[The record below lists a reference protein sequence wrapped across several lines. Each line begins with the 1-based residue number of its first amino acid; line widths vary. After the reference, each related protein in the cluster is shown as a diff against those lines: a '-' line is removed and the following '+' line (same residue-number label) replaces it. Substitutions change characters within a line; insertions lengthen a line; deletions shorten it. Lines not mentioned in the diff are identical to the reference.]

1 MHTLP
6 LIILFIGG
14 LVLTA
19 GDILFKFWVEKS
31 GTYFSNLYVI
41 GILLYLI
48 GSMFLVQSYKYDIN
62 IVAAGIIQVL
72 FNTIILV
79 VVSYF
84 YFHESLTT
92 LQVVGVILGI
102 ISIYLIK

>member
-1 MHTLP
+1 MNVLP

-14 LVLTA
+14 IVLTA
-19 GDILFKFWVEKS
+19 GDILFKFWVEKNGS
-31 GTYFSNLYVI
+31 YFSHLYIV

-48 GSMFLVQSYKYDIN
+48 GSMFLVQSYKYDMN

-79 VVSYF
+79 LVTYF
-84 YFHESLTT
+84 YFHEDLTS
-92 LQVVGVILGI
+92 LQVAGVILGI

>member
-1 MHTLP
+1 MNAL
-6 LIILFIGG
+6 LILFIGG
-14 LVLTA
+14 AVLTA
-19 GDILFKFWVEKS
+19 GDILFKFWVEKN
-31 GTYFSNLYVI
+31 GVYFSGLYTL
-41 GILLYLI
+41 GIFLYLI
-48 GSMFLVQSYKYDIN
+48 GSMFLVQSYKYNMN

-84 YFHESLTT
+84 YFNETLTAT
-92 LQVVGVILGI
+92 QVVGVVLGI

>member
-1 MHTLP
+1 MNTLP
-6 LIILFIGG
+6 LIILFVGG

-31 GTYFSNLYVI
+31 GAYFSHLYIV

-48 GSMFLVQSYKYDIN
+48 GSMFLVQSYKYDMN

-79 VVSYF
+79 LVSYF
-84 YFHESLTT
+84 YFHENLTA
-92 LQVVGVILGI
+92 LQVAGVVLGI